1 MAKIIL
7 LVLIAA
13 GAAGGI
19 GAGLAL
25 RPTPDVP
32 HEAASCT
39 DLDPLLAAPE
49 LKEAQAPKNTAF
61 VKLNNQ
67 FVVPVVEADRIAS
80 LVVISLSLEVTEGF
94 QETVFGQE
102 PKLRD
107 AFLQV
112 MFDHANTGGFDGAFT
127 SSGKMDSLRRALQ
140 EAAKKLLGDQLI
152 GVLIVDV
159 VRQDA

>member
-1 MAKIIL
+1 MRKIFALVFVL
-7 LVLIAA
+7 LS
-13 GAAGGI
+13 AAGGV
-19 GAGLAL
+19 GAGVFL
-25 RPTPDVP
+25 RPPAEDPAVMGPCGDVP
-32 HEAASCT
+32 IPQETAAE
-39 DLDPLLAAPE
+39 PIAAPT
-49 LKEAQAPKNTAF
+49 NTAF

-67 FVVPVVEADRIAS
+67 FVVPVVADQRITS
-80 LVVISLSLEVTEGF
+80 LVVMSLNLEVVEGF

-127 SSGKMDSLRRALQ
+127 SSGKMDQLRSALLEVSQ
-140 EAAKKLLGDQLI
+140 KILGQHLVGI
-152 GVLIVDV
+152 LIVDV

>member
-1 MAKIIL
+1 MAKILI
-7 LVLIAA
+7 LVLILM

-19 GAGLAL
+19 GAGLVL
-25 RPTPDVP
+25 RPTPIETTEADTCVDTDPNMPVVP
-32 HEAASCT
+32 SE
-39 DLDPLLAAPE
+39 PAPE
-49 LKEAQAPKNTAF
+49 ATNTAF

-67 FVVPVVEADRIAS
+67 FVVPVVEGDRIAS
-80 LVVISLSLEVTEGF
+80 LVVLSLSLEVSEGF
-94 QETVFGQE
+94 QETVFSQE

-127 SSGKMDSLRRALQ
+127 SSGKMDNLRSALQ
-140 EAAKKLLGDQLI
+140 EAAKKLLGEQLV

>member
-1 MAKIIL
+1 MAKILL
-7 LVLIAA
+7 LVMVLV
-13 GAAGGI
+13 GAAGGV
-19 GAGLAL
+19 GAGLAM
-25 RPTPDVP
+25 RPMPADPVDV
-32 HEAASCT
+32 ASCT
-39 DLDPLLAAPE
+39 DLDPHMPVPEAEAAY
-49 LKEAQAPKNTAF
+49 APKNTAF

-67 FVVPVVEADRIAS
+67 FVVPVVEADRISS